1 MQKAAAILLLTLSL
15 LCRHSLQAQS
25 FFTGEEYGFAVGGSQ
40 YFGDLNDNYGFYFV
54 RPAGGVFARIHLS
67 PYVATRFTA
76 NYTKVG
82 YNDAFSSNSYNKK
95 RNLNFQSDIVE
106 VAFQTEFNFM
116 RFTTGELHSRFTPYI
131 TLGVGAFYYNPY
143 TTYNGVRYNLKQ
155 VGTEGQYVGYEGR
168 IYSNFNICFPLGIGV
183 KYWVVPGVNVGFEI
197 AHRLTLTDYLDDV
210 STTYVDRKLFEGA
223 DPSNPPVAYYL
234 QDRST
239 EKGGDPLG
247 RDGKQRGNSA
257 TKDQYMMFMFNL
269 SFQFKTY
276 KCPAYLKDGY
286 FMY

>member
-1 MQKAAAILLLTLSL
+1 MQKTAAILLLILSL
-15 LCRHSLQAQS
+15 LCKHSAHAQS

-40 YFGDLNDNYGFYFV
+40 YFGDLNDNYGLYFV

-82 YNDAFSSNSYNKK
+82 YNDAFSTNSYNKK

-143 TTYNGVRYNLKQ
+143 TTYNGVRYNLRQ

-223 DPSNPPVAYYL
+223 DPANPPVAYYL